1 MEIVYHGHSCVQL
14 ITEGKSLLFDP
25 FLRGNPLATAKPE
38 DIRADYILLTHAHT
52 DHILDAEPIARAND
66 ATVVATFELAMYLS
80 TRKQLRTID
89 MNIGGTVDLGFARA
103 KMIQAFH
110 SSGIFL
116 EEGEIIYGGMPAG
129 FIVQTEGLTLL
140 HAGDTALFSDMRMIG
155 ERHPIDIAFL
165 PIGDH
170 YTMGPDD
177 ALQAAQWFGAKLVIP
192 VHYNSFPAI
201 RQDSEAFVRRLE
213 AQNQLGRA
221 LAPGERLEITAE
233 SLKSL
238 LVKNDS

>member
-1 MEIVYHGHSCVQL
+1 
-14 ITEGKSLLFDP
+14 
-25 FLRGNPLATAKPE
+25 
-38 DIRADYILLTHAHT
+38 
-52 DHILDAEPIARAND
+52 
-66 ATVVATFELAMYLS
+66 
-80 TRKQLRTID
+80 

-233 SLKSL
+233 SLKSML
-238 LVKNDS
+238 AKNDS